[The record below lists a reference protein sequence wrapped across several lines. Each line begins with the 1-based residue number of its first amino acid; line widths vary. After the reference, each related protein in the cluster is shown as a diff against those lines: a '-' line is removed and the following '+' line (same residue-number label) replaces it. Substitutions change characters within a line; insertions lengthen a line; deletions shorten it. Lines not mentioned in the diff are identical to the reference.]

1 MIAAGRSA
9 DHCKILPGALVTV
22 GRTSE
27 EAREKQALL
36 DSFVHP
42 ESGLPNLSIRLG
54 IDTSTFEL
62 DAPLPEIPPSNQ
74 SQSQR
79 DTLVALARREKL
91 TVRQLAQRMG
101 GFGGLEIVGTAGEI
115 ADTMQSWLETGAAD
129 GFNIMFPTVPAGL
142 DDFVDL
148 VIPELR
154 RRGIFRNEYEGTTLR
169 AHLGL
174 PRPENQFFPS
184 R

>member
-1 MIAAGRSA
+1 
-9 DHCKILPGALVTV
+9 VTV

-36 DSFVHP
+36 DSLVHP

-54 IDTSTFEL
+54 IDASTFDL
-62 DAPLPEIPPSNQ
+62 DAPLPDIPPSNQ

-79 DTLVALARREKL
+79 DTLVALARRENL
-91 TVRQLAQRMG
+91 TVRQLAQMMG
-101 GFGGLEIVGTAGEI
+101 GFGGLEIVGTAVEV
-115 ADTMQSWLETGAAD
+115 ADTMQSWLETDAAD

-142 DDFVDL
+142 DDFVEL

-154 RRGIFRNEYEGTTLR
+154 RRGIFRDEYEGTTLR
-169 AHLGL
+169 EHFGL
-174 PRPENQFFPS
+174 PRPANRFFPS
-184 R
+184 G